1 MLSIWPFPGISEEQL
16 PPHLRV
22 LVSTTVGPGDS
33 SVAELSVH
41 SRIPFH
47 VRPFY
52 SMNEPSETFA
62 GLYQLVPWHIFQ
74 KVPEASDRTCRR
86 DETSLPPIH
95 EDAPFGDR
103 TYVKLSSLVCPQPS
117 LGSRRMQGGE
127 SSHQPGWIL
136 CGTLTN
142 FTGNE
147 LENNTS
153 LHERWGIP
161 FGGTH
166 HS

>member
-74 KVPEASDRTCRR
+74 KVPEASDRTCR
-86 DETSLPPIH
+86 S
-95 EDAPFGDR
+95 GGQQ
-103 TYVKLSSLVCPQPS
+103 SM
-117 LGSRRMQGGE
+117 GSQRVG
-127 SSHQPGWIL
+127 HD
-136 CGTLTN
+136 
-142 FTGNE
+142 
-147 LENNTS
+147 
-153 LHERWGIP
+153 
-161 FGGTH
+161 
-166 HS
+166 